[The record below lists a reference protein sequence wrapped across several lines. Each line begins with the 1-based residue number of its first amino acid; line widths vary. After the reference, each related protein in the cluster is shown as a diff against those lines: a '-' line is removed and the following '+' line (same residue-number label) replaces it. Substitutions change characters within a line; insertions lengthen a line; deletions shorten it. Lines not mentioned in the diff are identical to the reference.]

1 VPPKCYDTATNQEI
15 SCTTQPPPA
24 TMVQVLSEYAKARN
38 FAKKFMSY
46 FVVNNNAVKLGYVA
60 FTKDVVITRDDGKQ
74 VCANELAAAGKNTS
88 TQHFAY
94 ISCKYVSHTF
104 SFFLNYKCNRNEIY
118 FWSRCGS
125 RV

>member
-1 VPPKCYDTATNQEI
+1 MPPKCYDTATNQEI

-88 TQHFAY
+88 TQHF
-94 ISCKYVSHTF
+94 CLH
-104 SFFLNYKCNRNEIY
+104 FL
-118 FWSRCGS
+118 
-125 RV
+125 